1 MVHTSTSQRL
11 HEQLIRIIA
20 ETNPGERLLTEPDL
34 AKQLGVS
41 RATLREAMRTFEV
54 QGLITRKQGSGTYV
68 SHPSSVIESGLEVL
82 ESIETLAKKIGLS
95 VSMGALDV
103 KTRLASSEECTIL
116 QLPDSALILR
126 VARVILAE
134 KRPVAYLIDILP
146 IDILNSDELGKD
158 FTGSVLDL
166 LLHRGDPILQS
177 SKTNICA
184 VLADKDTARRME
196 IQRSDVLL
204 CFVAELYSASGRVID
219 YSHSYFLPGYF
230 RFHVN
235 RKVG

>member
-1 MVHTSTSQRL
+1 
-11 HEQLIRIIA
+11 
-20 ETNPGERLLTEPDL
+20 
-34 AKQLGVS
+34 
-41 RATLREAMRTFEV
+41 MRTFEV

-82 ESIETLAKKIGLS
+82 ESIETMAKKIGLS
-95 VSMGALDV
+95 VSMGALEV
-103 KTRLASSEECTIL
+103 QTRQVTRDEETIL
-116 QLPDSALILR
+116 QLPESALILR

-134 KRPVAYLIDILP
+134 NRPVAYLIDILP
-146 IDILNSDELGKD
+146 TDILNADELGKN
-158 FTGSVLDL
+158 FTGSVLDV
-166 LLHRGDPILQS
+166 LLHRGDPVLQS

-184 VLADKDTARRME
+184 VLADKDLARRME

-204 CFVAELYSASGRVID
+204 CFVAELYSAVGRVID

>member
-11 HEQLIRIIA
+11 HEQLIRIIS
-20 ETNPGERLLTEPDL
+20 ETDPGDRLLTEPEL

-68 SHPSSVIESGLEVL
+68 SHPVNVIESGLEVL
-82 ESIETLAKKIGLS
+82 ESIETLAKRIGLP
-95 VSMGALDV
+95 VSMGAREV
-103 KTRLASSEECTIL
+103 NTRPATPDEQRLLLLPAEAS
-116 QLPDSALILR
+116 ILR

-134 KRPVAYLIDILP
+134 NRPVAYLIDNLP
-146 IDILNSDELGKD
+146 TDILTAAELGEN

-166 LLHRGDPILQS
+166 LLHRGEPRLQS
-177 SKTNICA
+177 SKTEICA
-184 VLADKDTARRME
+184 VLADKELARKME

-204 CFVAELYSASGRVID
+204 CFMAELYSTSGRVID
-219 YSHSYFLPGYF
+219 LSQSYFLPGYF